1 MIIHTINPV
10 TTSITGMLTPARI
23 FIHVGTPIPTR
34 MLIHIRTPIPT
45 RLLVRTGMLV
55 PTRMV
60 VGCGVGSGFG
70 RIAGVSTGP
79 IDIVPTPLWARP
91 VTGPLVRRI
100 REISIRFLPRSI
112 RNITSRLP
120 STVTRPGSMII
131 RHVVLIRRTPR
142 PRPNLRLRR
151 MTRSTTVPARRATMM
166 PRRPTMRGSTPMPG
180 PTTAGMRSGT
190 AIVSK
195 MSTHRSPHHAENH
208 HHDLPHQHHDARS
221 GLRRN
226 HQPTRDPVPVN
237 DHGTATRPFRPRP
250 AHAPRKHHSC
260 RDATRLCRENPP
272 GSQ

>member
-1 MIIHTINPV
+1 MLIHI
-10 TTSITGMLTPARI
+10 R
-23 FIHVGTPIPTR
+23 TPIPTR

-79 IDIVPTPLWARP
+79 IDIVPTPLWTRP

-142 PRPNLRLRR
+142 PRWNLRLRR
-151 MTRSTTVPARRATMM
+151 MTRRTTVVARRATMM
-166 PRRPTMRGSTPMPG
+166 PRRPAMRGSTPMPG
-180 PTTAGMRSGT
+180 PATAGMRSDT

-195 MSTHRSPHHAENH
+195 MSTRRSPTMRGTTTMTCPASTMMR
-208 HHDLPHQHHDARS
+208 ARAFAATTS
-221 GLRRN
+221 RCVPRLR
-226 HQPTRDPVPVN
+226 
-237 DHGTATRPFRPRP
+237 
-250 AHAPRKHHSC
+250 
-260 RDATRLCRENPP
+260 
-272 GSQ
+272 